1 MVRHPSTASPVAGD
15 RAGEPGRVSVRRVL
29 FYAAA
34 TALVV
39 LCAVIS
45 HFDWGYEH
53 PVHRT
58 VGFALLVPIGIAVTL
73 LWPREQ
79 SRRAQIVTLLLLALA
94 ARLALLP
101 NRADSDVNRYL
112 WEGHLVRAGESPYA
126 HVAAAP
132 EWEHLR
138 DRYWPGMN
146 QKDLTT
152 IYPPLAQWTFAAV
165 GGLWYRPVALK
176 LLFIAFDIGVVALLA
191 ALLAARALPL
201 RLAGLYAFNPVPL
214 IGFAGEGHFDPMLLF
229 FVLLAIWLREHGRV
243 KWSWI
248 ALGYAVQM
256 KLVAVALMPLFARR
270 GGWRTGWV
278 AALVIALPFL
288 PYLADVRGWIEGV
301 RHFGGEFAFNGSV
314 HALLWRVLGDLR
326 VAATVCG
333 ALFAAWVAMVA
344 WFHDD
349 LARAA
354 FWVFGGLVILSPTV
368 HYWYVAWALV
378 FVPLFPSGAW
388 LVLSGVMALYFLVRS
403 SVLAGL
409 LWGSPPW
416 AQITIWS
423 LFGVALLRDA
433 VVSLRPFLRR
443 RAEAAGTVRTLAV
456 VIPVLNE
463 EKNIRRSL
471 DSVAQMMPPPEEVI
485 VVDGGSTDATRKIAT
500 ECGATIVLTASGRGR
515 QIAAGAAA
523 SCSDAVLILHADSI
537 VARDTS
543 RRVLAAL
550 NANPAALGGAVG
562 QKFDGD
568 STKLM
573 VVEVLNEIRAL
584 FLGVPFGDQGQFF
597 RRAALKSAG
606 GFPMLPLMED
616 VEFSLRIRALGPVL
630 YLGGGI
636 VSSDR
641 RWQAESWWRRCV
653 KVITMTIHYRMK
665 RRVGDRLASEFYR
678 RYYPGRLN

>member
-1 MVRHPSTASPVAGD
+1 MVPPLSIASQVAGD
-15 RAGEPGRVSVRRVL
+15 RAGRRARVNTRRVL
-29 FYAAA
+29 FCAAA

-45 HFDWGYEH
+45 HLDWGYEH

-58 VGFALLVPIGIAVTL
+58 VGFVLLVPIGIAVTL

-79 SRRAQIVTLLLLALA
+79 SRRAQFVTLLLLALA

-126 HVAAAP
+126 RVAAAP

-176 LLFIAFDIGVVALLA
+176 LLFIGFDIGVVALLA
-191 ALLAARALPL
+191 ALLTTRALPL

-229 FVLLAIWLREHGRV
+229 FVLLAIWLRERGRRA
-243 KWSWI
+243 WSWV
-248 ALGYAVQM
+248 ALGCAVQM

-270 GGWRTGWV
+270 GGWRTAWV
-278 AALVIALPFL
+278 AALVIALPFV
-288 PYLADVRGWIEGV
+288 PYLADVRGWLEGV

-326 VAATVCG
+326 VAATVCA
-333 ALFAAWVAMVA
+333 ALFAAWVAVVA

-388 LVLSGVMALYFLVRS
+388 LVLSGVMALYFLIRS

-423 LFGVALLRDA
+423 SFGVVLLRDA

-443 RAEAAGTVRTLAV
+443 RAAAAVPARTLAV

-463 EKNIRRSL
+463 EKNVRRSL
-471 DSVAQMMPPPEEVI
+471 DSVAQLRPPPEEVI
-485 VVDGGSTDATRKIAT
+485 VVDGGSADTTRKIAA
-500 ECGATIVLTASGRGR
+500 EWGATIVLTAPGRGR
-515 QIAAGAAA
+515 QIAAGAAVA
-523 SCSDAVLILHADSI
+523 CSDVVLILHADSI
-537 VARDTS
+537 LVRDTS

-550 NANPAALGGAVG
+550 NANPAAVGGAVG

-568 STKLM
+568 SAKLVM
-573 VVEVLNEIRAL
+573 IEVLNEIRAL
-584 FLGVPFGDQGQFF
+584 FFGMSFGDQGQFF
-597 RRAALKSAG
+597 RRAALKAG
-606 GFPMLPLMED
+606 NGFPTLPLMED
-616 VEFSLRIRALGPVL
+616 VEFSLRARALGPVL

-641 RWQAESWWRRCV
+641 RWQVENWWERCAR
-653 KVITMTIHYRMK
+653 VITMTVRYRMK
-665 RRVGDRLASEFYR
+665 RRVGDRLAPEFYR
-678 RYYPGRLN
+678 KYYPRKT